1 MSAECFFPFLRF
13 AVNLLQSLQVKEFW
27 KSVKFWQNYGHEF
40 SVQFFGPPCI
50 FVLAAWA
57 VIN

>member
-1 MSAECFFPFLRF
+1 MWAVCFFPSLRF
-13 AVNLLQSLQVKEFW
+13 AVVKEFW
-27 KSVKFWQNYGHEF
+27 KSDKFWQNYGHEF